1 MARSGKGQ
9 QYWHEPVGGGRCN
22 VRDMEGLAAS
32 VLLIAIVLGVL
43 LVVVFDI
50 FCLLHLR
57 KADTAHFLPKFAWA
71 VLIVCTSPLGGLVYL
86 LAQRLP
92 KRSPEPVTMRTSPR
106 RQLVD
111 RWVGIGWIVLV
122 LLIIGLW
129 AGIRSASSPQP
140 QPAGPPPPCPTG
152 PIFAPLQPPCP
163 PS

>member
-43 LVVVFDI
+43 L
-50 FCLLHLR
+50 
-57 KADTAHFLPKFAWA
+57 A
-71 VLIVCTSPLGGLVYL
+71 LGGLAYL

-129 AGIRSASSPQP
+129 AGIKSSNPQP
-140 QPAGPPPPCPTG
+140 QPAVQPVPTCPSGPMW
-152 PIFAPLQPPCP
+152 APLQRLCQEL
-163 PS
+163 